1 MSNMHS
7 NSTETDQSVI
17 TDAEMSVAEYKE
29 WVDAL
34 VLRAESLEKARQ
46 HTPGKIIRR
55 NSHVELNP
63 AESLKILKS

>member
-7 NSTETDQSVI
+7 NSPETDQFVI

-34 VLRAESLEKARQ
+34 VLSAESLEKARE
-46 HTPGKIIRR
+46 HAPGSIHRR
-55 NSHVELNP
+55 TEKRS
-63 AESLKILKS
+63 A